1 MGNMIDL
8 SFWQYLYLIAGIGF
22 ASLVHGAM
30 GIGFPMVATPLIA
43 VLMDVRLAII
53 LTLLPTV
60 VVNVVSILGSKNPE
74 TALRPYLNLFFAS
87 LLGSVIGTLMLMQF
101 DAGIFRIALA
111 GLIVLFLGI
120 RLFGERLS
128 ISQNVWTTT
137 DNKPVMMLF
146 GFIAGISA
154 GTTNV
159 MVAILIIYMFGLG
172 LNRLQMIPILNCC
185 FLIGKLCQIVMLSYA
200 GLVSLTVVQLTIPLA
215 GVALGGLVL
224 GRKVGERLPMASYHR
239 ILYALLF
246 ALAVMLVVQF
256 VIEV

>member
-1 MGNMIDL
+1 MIDL
-8 SFWQYLYLIAGIGF
+8 SIWQYLYLIAGIGF
-22 ASLVHGAM
+22 AALVHGAM

-60 VVNVVSILGSKNPE
+60 VVNVASILGSKNPGP
-74 TALRPYLNLFFAS
+74 ALRPYFNLFS
-87 LLGSVIGTLMLMQF
+87 STLLGSVVGTMMLMQF
-101 DAGIFRIALA
+101 DAGIFRVALA
-111 GLIVLFLGI
+111 GLIILFLGI
-120 RLFGERLS
+120 RLFGDHLS
-128 ISQNVWTTT
+128 ISQKVWTTPN
-137 DNKPVMMLF
+137 NKPVMMLF
-146 GFIAGISA
+146 GFVAGISA

-172 LNRLQMIPILNCC
+172 LNRPQMIPVLNSC
-185 FLIGKLCQIVMLSYA
+185 FLVGKLCQIVMLSYA
-200 GLVSLTVVQLTIPLA
+200 GLISLTVVQLTIPLA
-215 GVALGGLVL
+215 GIALGALVL

-246 ALAVMLVVQF
+246 ALAVMLVIQF